1 MELQADQ
8 PISLAQLTRRN
19 SLKGKTRMPRY
30 KKFDGKWTLI
40 HPAEYA
46 TPMDRR
52 NAMRRR
58 LAYVAWFATFAGLGV
73 LLAWRF

>member
-1 MELQADQ
+1 
-8 PISLAQLTRRN
+8 
-19 SLKGKTRMPRY
+19 MPRY
-30 KKFDGKWTLI
+30 IKVGGSWRQLR
-40 HPAEYA
+40 PSYYP